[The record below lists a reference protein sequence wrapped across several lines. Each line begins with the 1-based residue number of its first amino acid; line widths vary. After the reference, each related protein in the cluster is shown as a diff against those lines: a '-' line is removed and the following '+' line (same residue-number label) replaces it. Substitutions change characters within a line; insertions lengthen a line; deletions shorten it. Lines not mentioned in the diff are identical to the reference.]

1 MNENRFVISVNN
13 GEVVILD
20 TNNESGT
27 NLLLLSLEFGDELDA
42 QYVSK
47 ELYTIVRLLNEQ
59 DKLLNR

>member
-1 MNENRFVISVNN
+1 MNGNRFVISVNN

-20 TNNESGT
+20 TDNESGT

-42 QYVSK
+42 QYVSE

-59 DKLLNR
+59 DKLLR

>member
-42 QYVSK
+42 QYVSE

-59 DKLLNR
+59 DKLLR